1 MSLLLKIKNL
11 IIWDKIFLFF
21 ALISFSNPIIIFLL
35 YKNGYSINY
44 QSVNVYIV
52 FSLLIFSISY
62 ILNSKRNSIFW
73 YILSV
78 FFIIYFLTFV
88 GSFFPVF
95 ERRGFIELLGLY
107 SSIAG
112 APLISVFLIKH
123 FVRNGQIDLF
133 VTLIF
138 RAGVLIAILNSY
150 FFYLLYFGDY
160 TKIYLYT
167 EFIGLGGYI
176 KDLGT
181 FFIRPA
187 GYFFDYHSQYY
198 IPMFSLVILISKKV
212 AISKNLS
219 RLVFLLCV
227 VSILLSGIKS
237 AYITG
242 FALIIFYLI
251 KKYSFFKFLS
261 YSIILFIVTL
271 IIDYYFDSVIFDL
284 FYKIIT
290 HDINILIKHF
300 FEVPQLLFKNYFHVL
315 LFGGQVGMEAFI
327 YSEVYYITL
336 MYYIGFFGVLFLFII
351 PIIYTFLK
359 GKTFYIQSI
368 TIIFSLSLVHYYVF
382 KSSFNIFGTALF
394 YFYFFTLYFKKNIIK

>member
-1 MSLLLKIKNL
+1 MSLLLKIKKL
-11 IIWDKIFLFF
+11 IIWDKIFLSF
-21 ALISFSNPIIIFLL
+21 ALISLSNPIIIFLL

-44 QSVNVYIV
+44 QSVNVFIV
-52 FSLLIFSISY
+52 FALIIFSISY
-62 ILNSKRNSIFW
+62 ILNSKRNSISW
-73 YILSV
+73 YILFV
-78 FFIIYFLTFV
+78 FFIFYFLNVV

-95 ERRGFIELLGLY
+95 ERRGFIELLGIY
-107 SSIAG
+107 SSLAG

-123 FVRNGQIDLF
+123 FLRNGQIDLF
-133 VTLIF
+133 ITLLF
-138 RAGVLIAILNSY
+138 RAGVLIAILNIY

-167 EFIGLGGYI
+167 EFIGLGSYI

-198 IPMFSLVILISKKV
+198 IPMFTLVILISKKV
-212 AISKNLS
+212 VISKNLS
-219 RLVFLLCV
+219 LIVFLLCV

-251 KKYSFFKFLS
+251 KKYSFFKFLL
-261 YSIILFIVTL
+261 YSIILFIL
-271 IIDYYFDSVIFDL
+271 ILIMDFYFDSVIFDL
-284 FYKIIT
+284 FFKIIT
-290 HDINILIKHF
+290 HDINILIEHF
-300 FEVPQLLFKNYFHVL
+300 FEVPKLLFKNYFYVL
-315 LFGGQVGMEAFI
+315 IFGGQVGMEAFI

-368 TIIFSLSLVHYYVF
+368 SIIFSLSLFHYYVF
-382 KSSFNIFGTALF
+382 KSSFNIFATSLF
-394 YFYFFTLYFKKNIIK
+394 YFYFFTLYYKNKFVI

>member
-138 RAGVLIAILNSY
+138 HAGVLIAILNIY
-150 FFYLLYFGDY
+150 FFYLLYFSVI
-160 TKIYLYT
+160 TKI
-167 EFIGLGGYI
+167 EE
-176 KDLGT
+176 
-181 FFIRPA
+181 
-187 GYFFDYHSQYY
+187 
-198 IPMFSLVILISKKV
+198 
-212 AISKNLS
+212 
-219 RLVFLLCV
+219 
-227 VSILLSGIKS
+227 
-237 AYITG
+237 
-242 FALIIFYLI
+242 I
-251 KKYSFFKFLS
+251 KK
-261 YSIILFIVTL
+261 
-271 IIDYYFDSVIFDL
+271 IDV
-284 FYKIIT
+284 
-290 HDINILIKHF
+290 
-300 FEVPQLLFKNYFHVL
+300 
-315 LFGGQVGMEAFI
+315 
-327 YSEVYYITL
+327 
-336 MYYIGFFGVLFLFII
+336 
-351 PIIYTFLK
+351 
-359 GKTFYIQSI
+359 
-368 TIIFSLSLVHYYVF
+368 
-382 KSSFNIFGTALF
+382 
-394 YFYFFTLYFKKNIIK
+394 